1 MSANSDNCDKKD
13 NGINYHNNS
22 SNNNENGRPS
32 SSSPPESPIIATKYA
47 HRAAALVRSIEKNS
61 YVIIGIIIVLL
72 TLSTLDLLEVH
83 RHLPFSFDPII
94 TVFSA
99 ASMIALLFMLRLTAK
114 SRRILEDWADVFERN
129 SIAAGIKISM
139 DSRTREEVVRAI
151 AENIEEIGP
160 QLQKYISS
168 KDKKYNEFFDI
179 TFGKDNA
186 TAATTTAQFDII
198 MDKDNLKPTKNN
210 SYQELKLALQK
221 YGSVIVKFVNGTIDE
236 NTILSFSSL
245 LSKYISITKKSVSVA
260 LIIGDDATSDAYKL
274 ASRRKDKKIGYIIII
289 ERPLLTS

>member
-1 MSANSDNCDKKD
+1 MSTKDSGNDDNKE
-13 NGINYHNNS
+13 NGSNNHNNS
-22 SNNNENGRPS
+22 SNNENVRP
-32 SSSPPESPIIATKYA
+32 SSSPPESPILATKYA
-47 HRAAALVRSIEKNS
+47 HRAATLVRSIEKNS
-61 YVIIGIIIVLL
+61 YVIIGITIALF
-72 TLSTLDLLEVH
+72 TLSTLDLLEVQG
-83 RHLPFSFDPII
+83 RLPFSFDPII

-114 SRRILEDWADVFERN
+114 SRRILEHWADVFERN

-168 KDKKYNEFFDI
+168 KDKYNEFFDI
-179 TFGKDNA
+179 TFRKDTA
-186 TAATTTAQFDII
+186 TAAATTAQFDII
-198 MDKDNLKPTKNN
+198 IDKDNLKSTINN

-221 YGSVIVKFVNGTIDE
+221 YGSVIVKLVNGTIDG
-236 NTILSFSSL
+236 NTVLSFSNL
-245 LSKYISITKKSVSVA
+245 LSKYISITKNSVSLA

-274 ASRRKDKKIGYIIII
+274 ASRRKDKKIGYLIII

>member
-1 MSANSDNCDKKD
+1 MSTKDSGNDDNKE
-13 NGINYHNNS
+13 NGSNNHNNS
-22 SNNNENGRPS
+22 SNNENVRP
-32 SSSPPESPIIATKYA
+32 SSSPPESPILATKYA
-47 HRAAALVRSIEKNS
+47 HRAATLVRSIEKNS
-61 YVIIGIIIVLL
+61 YVIIGITIALL

-83 RHLPFSFDPII
+83 KHLPFSFDPII

-168 KDKKYNEFFDI
+168 KDKYNEFFDI
-179 TFGKDNA
+179 TFRKDTA
-186 TAATTTAQFDII
+186 TAAATTAQFDII
-198 MDKDNLKPTKNN
+198 IDKDNLKSTINN

-221 YGSVIVKFVNGTIDE
+221 YGSVIVKLVNGTIDG
-236 NTILSFSSL
+236 NAVLSFSNL
-245 LSKYISITKKSVSVA
+245 LSKYISITKNSVSLA

-274 ASRRKDKKIGYIIII
+274 ASRRKDKKIGYLIII
-289 ERPLLTS
+289 EKPLLTS